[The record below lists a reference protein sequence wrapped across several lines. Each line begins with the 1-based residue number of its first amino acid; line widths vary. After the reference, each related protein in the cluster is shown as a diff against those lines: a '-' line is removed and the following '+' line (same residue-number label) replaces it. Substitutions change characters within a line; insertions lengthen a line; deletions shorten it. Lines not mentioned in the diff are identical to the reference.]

1 MHPSSVTVAAN
12 VRAEMARARVS
23 QVRLSEILRLSQA
36 SVSSRLRGV
45 TPWRIDEVAVVATA
59 LGVSFESLTRERES
73 AA

>member
-1 MHPSSVTVAAN
+1 LFRTKSRSES
-12 VRAEMARARVS
+12 AEMARARVS